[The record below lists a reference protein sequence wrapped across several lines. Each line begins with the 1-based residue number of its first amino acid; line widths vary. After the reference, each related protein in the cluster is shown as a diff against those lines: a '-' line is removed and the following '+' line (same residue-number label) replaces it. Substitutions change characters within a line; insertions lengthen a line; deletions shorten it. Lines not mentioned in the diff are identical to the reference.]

1 MSLEIHVNVIG
12 GGDQLPD
19 GPDPAEDPAGDPGG
33 EVEEDR
39 HEGFH
44 IFQDVDSPE
53 DLGSVG
59 NAPSAISNNDSG
71 EIQAANRAV
80 GASDEAENV
89 SNSNTQSEEGGSS
102 KDDEKKKK
110 RKSTKR
116 NWGRST
122 PVSGVGLSCA
132 SLPGNR
138 T

>member
-59 NAPSAISNNDSG
+59 NAPSAIFACSPRRR
-71 EIQAANRAV
+71 E
-80 GASDEAENV
+80 
-89 SNSNTQSEEGGSS
+89 
-102 KDDEKKKK
+102 
-110 RKSTKR
+110 
-116 NWGRST
+116 
-122 PVSGVGLSCA
+122 P
-132 SLPGNR
+132 
-138 T
+138 